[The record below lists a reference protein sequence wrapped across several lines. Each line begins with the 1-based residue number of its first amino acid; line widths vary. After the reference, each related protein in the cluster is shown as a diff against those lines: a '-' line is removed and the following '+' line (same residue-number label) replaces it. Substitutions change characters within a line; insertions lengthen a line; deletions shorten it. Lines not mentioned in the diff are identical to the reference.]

1 MSAPAVAEIRTE
13 RLTLRPIQVG
23 DVASFAHMLADP
35 EVVRFIF
42 DGSMANEETAGRNEA
57 STRRTVDLFALEP

>member
-13 RLTLRPIQVG
+13 RLTLRPIEVG

-35 EVVRFIF
+35 EVVRFC
-42 DGSMANEETAGRNEA
+42 
-57 STRRTVDLFALEP
+57 ALEP